1 MIKQLVLFSTS
12 NCHLCETAQSM
23 LLNVNHLLNLV
34 VIDIVENEMLL
45 MQYGTRI
52 PVLRREDNATELNW
66 PFDEIKLKDFLLE

>member
-12 NCHLCETAQSM
+12 NCHLCETAESK
-23 LLNVNHLLNLV
+23 LLKVNHLFNLV

-45 MQYGTRI
+45 AQYGTRI

-66 PFDEIKLKDFLLE
+66 PFDEIKLKDFLFE